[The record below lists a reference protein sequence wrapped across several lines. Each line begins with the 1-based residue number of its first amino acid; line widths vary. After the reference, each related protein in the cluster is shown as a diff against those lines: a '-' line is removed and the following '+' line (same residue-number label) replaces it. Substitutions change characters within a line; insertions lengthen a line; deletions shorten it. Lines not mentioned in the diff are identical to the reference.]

1 MSAWRGNTL
10 SAVASVTAPGAGADV
25 VQIANVPSGTYKVRA
40 LITLTGT
47 AETALANLR
56 LREGGNTIGDMPSLS
71 ASAGPVEICLDQI
84 EVNPDADDAV
94 DVDIIAIAAAT
105 AGAVYTIHLALTRI
119 G

>member
-1 MSAWRGNTL
+1 MSAWPGNTL
-10 SAVASVTAPGAGADV
+10 TAVASVTAPGAGADV
-25 VQIANVPSGTYKVRA
+25 VQIASVPSGVYKIRV
-40 LITLTGT
+40 LIALTGT

-56 LREGGNTIGDMPSLS
+56 LREGGNIVGDLPSLS
-71 ASAGPVEICLDQI
+71 AAAGPVEICFEQV
-84 EVNPDADDAV
+84 EVNPDADDVV

>member
-1 MSAWRGNTL
+1 
-10 SAVASVTAPGAGADV
+10 
-25 VQIANVPSGTYKVRA
+25 
-40 LITLTGT
+40 
-47 AETALANLR
+47 
-56 LREGGNTIGDMPSLS
+56 MPSLS